1 MLSYKVRY
9 MHAYNLG
16 NVFKKIFKKY
26 GGAKSRG
33 WSNSAK
39 HDKLALLLR
48 EECDPVLFGKL
59 ESLKKT

>member
-1 MLSYKVRY
+1 MEEP
-9 MHAYNLG
+9 NLEDT
-16 NVFKKIFKKY
+16 VD
-26 GGAKSRG
+26 G

-48 EECDPVLFGKL
+48 EECEPVLVRKR